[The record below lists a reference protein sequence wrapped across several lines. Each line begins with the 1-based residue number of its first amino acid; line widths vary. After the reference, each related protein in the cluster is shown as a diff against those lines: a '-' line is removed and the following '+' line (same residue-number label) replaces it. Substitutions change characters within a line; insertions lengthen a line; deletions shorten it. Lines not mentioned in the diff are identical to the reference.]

1 MPLSLA
7 LVVTFAWS
15 HSLSVP
21 SFPCPPSPGQMART
35 PRSRPD
41 PFGPSPTS
49 AVQAC
54 RRGCWAGARPV
65 FLQLPSLLLL
75 PSAQLS
81 PAGKAASVPRGEGA
95 GTALALPLVSG
106 MVSLPRGLQGWCLS
120 AHLSQGHSPPTPQG
134 PLQTVGRVQGASEVG
149 GPRNSGGGRAAVGP
163 AIPPA
168 FSLQPPGPH
177 HRAFIPGTPGAAR
190 LPPVLKV
197 AILSSGMF
205 LRPCSWHRPI
215 QQAGLCQD
223 PTPGPLRSVFPRPSG
238 SPLPSPPLPLPCCHF
253 RHGSACRPTIRG
265 IA

>member
-41 PFGPSPTS
+41 PSGPSPTS

-149 GPRNSGGGRAAVGP
+149 GPRNSGGAV
-163 AIPPA
+163 
-168 FSLQPPGPH
+168 LQLVLLS
-177 HRAFIPGTPGAAR
+177 
-190 LPPVLKV
+190 LPP
-197 AILSSGMF
+197 
-205 LRPCSWHRPI
+205 
-215 QQAGLCQD
+215 
-223 PTPGPLRSVFPRPSG
+223 
-238 SPLPSPPLPLPCCHF
+238 SPFSC
-253 RHGSACRPTIRG
+253 
-265 IA
+265 

>member
-41 PFGPSPTS
+41 PSGPSPTS

-106 MVSLPRGLQGWCLS
+106 MVVSAQRPPGLVSVGPFVTGAFTSDPSGASANCGQGPRGVRSGWAKEQWRGPCCSWSCYPSCLLPS
-120 AHLSQGHSPPTPQG
+120 AARATSSRLHSRDPRSGPPPSCPQSSHPLLWDVPEAMLLASPHSTGRALPGSHPRPTPVCV
-134 PLQTVGRVQGASEVG
+134 PK
-149 GPRNSGGGRAAVGP
+149 
-163 AIPPA
+163 AIWKPPA
-168 FSLQPPGPH
+168 
-177 HRAFIPGTPGAAR
+177 
-190 LPPVLKV
+190 
-197 AILSSGMF
+197 
-205 LRPCSWHRPI
+205 
-215 QQAGLCQD
+215 
-223 PTPGPLRSVFPRPSG
+223 
-238 SPLPSPPLPLPCCHF
+238 LPSPAPAMLPLQAWECLSSYH
-253 RHGSACRPTIRG
+253 
-265 IA
+265 

>member
-41 PFGPSPTS
+41 PSGPSPTS

-149 GPRNSGGGRAAVGP
+149 GPRNSGGAVLQLVLL
-163 AIPPA
+163 
-168 FSLQPPGPH
+168 SL
-177 HRAFIPGTPGAAR
+177 
-190 LPPVLKV
+190 
-197 AILSSGMF
+197 
-205 LRPCSWHRPI
+205 
-215 QQAGLCQD
+215 
-223 PTPGPLRSVFPRPSG
+223 
-238 SPLPSPPLPLPCCHF
+238 LPSPFSCQGHIIAPSFQGPQE
-253 RHGSACRPTIRG
+253 RP
-265 IA
+265 ASLLSSK